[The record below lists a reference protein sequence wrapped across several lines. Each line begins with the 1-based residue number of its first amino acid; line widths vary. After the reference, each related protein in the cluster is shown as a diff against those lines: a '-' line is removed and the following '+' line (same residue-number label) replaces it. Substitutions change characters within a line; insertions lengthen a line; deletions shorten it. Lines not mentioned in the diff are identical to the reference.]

1 MLIREKINTPN
12 NRREIIVC
20 EFMVS
25 ISESERIE
33 NIIRTKKANR
43 KLNFVVLL
51 SNNSLRI
58 CYLDIID
65 NNLVNCG
72 VTRIMI
78 SF

>member
-43 KLNFVVLL
+43 KLNLVVLL
-51 SNNSLRI
+51 SNNYLQIR
-58 CYLDIID
+58 YLDIID
-65 NNLVNCG
+65 NNLVNFC
-72 VTRIMI
+72 I
-78 SF
+78 